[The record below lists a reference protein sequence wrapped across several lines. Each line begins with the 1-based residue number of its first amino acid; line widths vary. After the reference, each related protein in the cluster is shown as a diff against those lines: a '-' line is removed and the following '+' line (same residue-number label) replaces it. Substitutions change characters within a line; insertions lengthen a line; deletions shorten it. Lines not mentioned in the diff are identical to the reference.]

1 MCFLNLYSLIDL
13 LSIFNSFFVNMNFYN
28 AKYRLLCALWKKC
41 PRFPLRYWRK
51 DDPLTDDVVPSD
63 FSLEEKPREITGSS
77 NGNWANQQKTHR
89 YSSQLQCFLLE
100 RIQRNRALAVR
111 QFDVVKVEKMSR
123 KIKPWMRRY
132 RCVSGLLCRFLR
144 STLLR
149 ICCEGGR
156 GKLR

>member
-1 MCFLNLYSLIDL
+1 VCFTHLYSLIDM
-13 LSIFNSFFVNMNFYN
+13 LSISTSFFLDMNFYD
-28 AKYRLLCALWKKC
+28 AMYRLLCAPWTKC
-41 PRFPLRYWRK
+41 PRFALHYWRK
-51 DDPLTDDVVPSD
+51 DDPVTDDVVPSD

-77 NGNWANQQKTHR
+77 NGNWAKHQKTHR
-89 YSSQLQCFLLE
+89 YSSQLQCFLLQ

-111 QFDVVKVEKMSR
+111 QIDVVNVEKMSR
-123 KIKPWMRRY
+123 KIKPWIRRY

-149 ICCEGGR
+149 ICCEGER